1 MFNRQPYNRGK
12 FNSPSGQSTSNSGI
26 SILKLAGN
34 EVKPRQDM
42 TSFGTTAMVL
52 RTLNDAINI
61 KSSSAIA
68 NLMMDGKGT
77 QTKIYYGIANTKY
90 CPNMPPK
97 NSDGSA
103 TLILDN
109 KVSPTKI
116 YYGMLDISNIQLQ
129 TKGEHTLAGEET
141 IKLSGLILKPGDEI
155 VIDTCEMTVSVNGQN
170 MMKFVSNDSE
180 FFSLLPGDNEII
192 YTDGVTTRKVSIDI
206 LWKDRW
212 V

>member
-12 FNSPSGQSTSNSGI
+12 FNTPSVQTASNSGI

-34 EVKPRQDM
+34 EVPPQQDM

-52 RTLNDAINI
+52 RTLNDAVNI
-61 KSSSAIA
+61 KSSSGIA
-68 NLMMDGKGT
+68 GLLLDSKGI
-77 QTKIYYGIANTKY
+77 QTKIHYGLTN
-90 CPNMPPK
+90 P
-97 NSDGSA
+97 SD
-103 TLILDN
+103 
-109 KVSPTKI
+109 
-116 YYGMLDISNIQLQ
+116 IQLQ
-129 TKGEHTLAGEET
+129 TKGEHTLAGEEL
-141 IKLSGLILKPGDEI
+141 INLAGLVLKPGDEL

-170 MMKFVSNDSE
+170 MMKFVSNASE
-180 FFSLLPGDNEII
+180 FFSLLPGDNELI

>member
-12 FNSPSGQSTSNSGI
+12 FNTPSIHTASNSGI

-34 EVKPRQDM
+34 EVRPRQDM

-52 RTLNDAINI
+52 RTLNDATNI
-61 KSSSAIA
+61 KSSSAIV
-68 NLMMDGKGT
+68 NLMMGSKGT
-77 QTKIYYGIANTKY
+77 QTKIRYGIANI
-90 CPNMPPK
+90 
-97 NSDGSA
+97 SD
-103 TLILDN
+103 
-109 KVSPTKI
+109 
-116 YYGMLDISNIQLQ
+116 IQLQ
-129 TKGEHTLAGEET
+129 TKGEHTLADEET
-141 IKLSGLILKPGDEI
+141 IKLSGLILKPGDEL

>member
-12 FNSPSGQSTSNSGI
+12 FNTPSIHTASTSGI
-26 SILKLAGN
+26 SILKLSGN

-42 TSFGTTAMVL
+42 TSYGISALML
-52 RTLNDAINI
+52 RSTSNATNI
-61 KSSSAIA
+61 K
-68 NLMMDGKGT
+68 
-77 QTKIYYGIANTKY
+77 
-90 CPNMPPK
+90 
-97 NSDGSA
+97 NSGGNA

-109 KVSPTKI
+109 KASPTKI

-141 IKLSGLILKPGDEI
+141 IKLSGLILKPGDEL

>member
-12 FNSPSGQSTSNSGI
+12 FNTPIGQTTSISGLSVLKLSGKPVKPQQVMTSYGISELILRSTSN
-26 SILKLAGN
+26 
-34 EVKPRQDM
+34 V
-42 TSFGTTAMVL
+42 T
-52 RTLNDAINI
+52 NI
-61 KSSSAIA
+61 KNSGGSATLILDSKSSP
-68 NLMMDGKGT
+68 
-77 QTKIYYGIANTKY
+77 TKIYYGIANI
-90 CPNMPPK
+90 
-97 NSDGSA
+97 SD
-103 TLILDN
+103 
-109 KVSPTKI
+109 
-116 YYGMLDISNIQLQ
+116 IQLQ
-129 TKGEHTLAGEET
+129 TKGEHTLSGEEL
-141 IKLSGLILKPGDEI
+141 IKLPGLILKPGDEL

>member
-12 FNSPSGQSTSNSGI
+12 FNTPSIKTTSISGI

-42 TSFGTTAMVL
+42 TSFVTTAMVL
-52 RTLNDAINI
+52 RALNDPINI

-77 QTKIYYGIANTKY
+77 QTKIRYGIANI
-90 CPNMPPK
+90 
-97 NSDGSA
+97 SD
-103 TLILDN
+103 
-109 KVSPTKI
+109 
-116 YYGMLDISNIQLQ
+116 IQLQ
-129 TKGEHTLAGEET
+129 TKGEHTLSGEEL
-141 IKLSGLILKPGDEI
+141 IKLPGLVLKPGDEL

>member
-12 FNSPSGQSTSNSGI
+12 FNTPSIQTASNSGI

-42 TSFGTTAMVL
+42 TSFGTTAMIL

-68 NLMMDGKGT
+68 NLIMNSKST
-77 QTKIYYGIANTKY
+77 QTKIHYGIANI
-90 CPNMPPK
+90 
-97 NSDGSA
+97 SD
-103 TLILDN
+103 
-109 KVSPTKI
+109 
-116 YYGMLDISNIQLQ
+116 IQLQ
-129 TKGEHTLAGEET
+129 TKGEHTLAGEEL
-141 IKLSGLILKPGDEI
+141 ISLAGLVLKPGDEL

-180 FFSLLPGDNEII
+180 FFSLLPGDNELI
-192 YTDGVTTRKVSIDI
+192 YTDGVSSRKISIDI

>member
-12 FNSPSGQSTSNSGI
+12 FNTPSIHTASTSGI

-52 RTLNDAINI
+52 RTLNDATNI

-68 NLMMDGKGT
+68 NLMMGSNGI
-77 QTKIYYGIANTKY
+77 QTKIRYGIANI
-90 CPNMPPK
+90 
-97 NSDGSA
+97 SD
-103 TLILDN
+103 
-109 KVSPTKI
+109 
-116 YYGMLDISNIQLQ
+116 IQLQ
-129 TKGEHTLAGEET
+129 TKGEHALAGEE
-141 IKLSGLILKPGDEI
+141 LINLTDKDGKTLVLKPGDEL

-206 LWKDRW
+206 LWKDKW

>member
-12 FNSPSGQSTSNSGI
+12 FNTPSIQTTSTSGL

-42 TSFGTTAMVL
+42 TGYGISAFIL
-52 RTLNDAINI
+52 RTTSSNAINI
-61 KSSSAIA
+61 K
-68 NLMMDGKGT
+68 
-77 QTKIYYGIANTKY
+77 
-90 CPNMPPK
+90 
-97 NSDGSA
+97 NSGGSA
-103 TLILDN
+103 TLILDS

-116 YYGMLDISNIQLQ
+116 HYGVLDISNIQLQ
-129 TKGEHTLAGEET
+129 TKGEPTLAGEE
-141 IKLSGLILKPGDEI
+141 LIRLTELVLKPGDEL

-192 YTDGVTTRKVSIDI
+192 YTDGVATRKVSIDI

>member
-12 FNSPSGQSTSNSGI
+12 FNTPSIQTSSNSGI

-68 NLMMDGKGT
+68 NLMMCSKGI
-77 QTKIYYGIANTKY
+77 QTKIHYGIANI
-90 CPNMPPK
+90 
-97 NSDGSA
+97 SD
-103 TLILDN
+103 
-109 KVSPTKI
+109 
-116 YYGMLDISNIQLQ
+116 IQLQ
-129 TKGEHTLAGEET
+129 TKGEHTLAGEEL
-141 IKLSGLILKPGDEI
+141 ISLPGLVLKPGDEL

-170 MMKFVSNDSE
+170 MMKFVSDDSE
-180 FFSLLPGDNEII
+180 FFSLLPGDNELI